1 MNLGELISEQ
11 REIKPNSLKA
21 YLIALKKLNENKEI
35 EDLKFLSNKS
45 RVKEILEPLALSTK
59 KNYLTAILV
68 ALPVVKG
75 NNALIEYYREILEEL
90 NKKYMAEQL
99 KQKKSPK
106 QEENW
111 LEQSELD
118 KVRKELEKK
127 VKDMD
132 LKGRET
138 INNRMFNTLQD
149 LVIASLYT
157 LLPPI
162 RLDYSPMEVIKTRKQ
177 IKEGKNYLLNIGR
190 NKKIFIIQEFKNV
203 KSQGKKEIP
212 ISPKLNTLLNEFL
225 KYNIEDYFLLNNRGT
240 VLSPNGLGKAI
251 TRIFKPTGKQITI
264 NLLRH
269 IFISNNVDMEALKK
283 AENLAE
289 QMHHST
295 STQQNIYYKKE

>member
-21 YLIALKKLNENKEI
+21 YLIALKKLNENKDI
-35 EDLKFLSNKS
+35 EDLKFLSDKS
-45 RVKEILEPLALSTK
+45 RVEEILEPLALSTK

-90 NKKYMAEQL
+90 NKQYMSEQL

-190 NKKIFIIQEFKNV
+190 NKKIFIIQEYKNV

-251 TRIFKPTGKQITI
+251 TRIFKPTGKNITI

-269 IFISNNVDMEALKK
+269 IFISNNVDMDALKK

-289 QMHHST
+289 DMMHST
-295 STQQNIYYKKE
+295 STQQNIYYKDP

>member
-21 YLIALKKLNENKEI
+21 YLIALKKLNENKDI

-90 NKKYMAEQL
+90 NKQYMMEQL

-162 RLDYSPMEVIKTRKQ
+162 RLDYSPMEVIKTRKE

-190 NKKIFIIQEFKNV
+190 NKKIFIIQEYKNV

-251 TRIFKPTGKQITI
+251 TRIFKPTGKNITI

-283 AENLAE
+283 SQSLAE

-295 STQQNIYYKKE
+295 STQQNIYYKL

>member
-21 YLIALKKLNENKEI
+21 YLIALKKLNENKDI
-35 EDLKFLSNKS
+35 EDLKFLSDKS
-45 RVKEILEPLALSTK
+45 RVEEILEPLALSTK

-90 NKKYMAEQL
+90 NKQYMMEQL

-251 TRIFKPTGKQITI
+251 TRIFKPTGKNITI

-269 IFISNNVDMEALKK
+269 IFISNNVDMDALKK
-283 AENLAE
+283 AESLAE